1 MLTMTTKSPIV
12 DDRPL
17 LVPGQAEVR
26 QYRFRFYDNGQA
38 NGAWTDIIRVTVG
51 P

>member
-1 MLTMTTKSPIV
+1 MSNKSPFI

-26 QYRFRFYDNGQA
+26 EIRARFFDDGVPSSGWCDVA
-38 NGAWTDIIRVTVG
+38 KVTIS